1 MLYIKGVLFSKRI
14 YINIVKF
21 NNFFY
26 SLIIINYYKLQNIER
41 LK

>member
-1 MLYIKGVLFSKRI
+1 MLYIKDVLFSKRI

-21 NNFFY
+21 NNFFLFSY
-26 SLIIINYYKLQNIER
+26 NYYYKLQNIER